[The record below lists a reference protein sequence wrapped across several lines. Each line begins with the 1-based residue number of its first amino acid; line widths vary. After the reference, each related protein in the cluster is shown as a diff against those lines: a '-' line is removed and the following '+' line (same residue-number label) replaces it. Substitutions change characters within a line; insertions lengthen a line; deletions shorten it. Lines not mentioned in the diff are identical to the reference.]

1 MPVPIPI
8 GEGAEASTAT
18 TLRDGAP
25 TRGVLEHL
33 LGILRGLGVGLAIIA
48 FWSGG
53 FLLAWLVVP
62 YMVWREPE
70 ALARRRRIQRVVA
83 AAWRWFHWVL
93 ERTTLY
99 RCHYIGAKLEAEPA
113 VYVANHPSLLD
124 VTSIMCRLPH
134 VCCVVRSSLIDN
146 RLVGALLRSSGHVSG
161 GDGSFLAGAAVLEA
175 LLTRLREGS
184 SVLVFPEG
192 TRSPKRG
199 LHRFRRGAFEV
210 ARRANVPVVPL
221 FLRCDPPALGK
232 GTSLWEHP
240 RRCPALTV
248 HVGEAIDMSHLE
260 SEAACRLVE
269 ADFRQRL
276 SIEAHR
282 EELS

>member
-8 GEGAEASTAT
+8 GEGAQASTAT
-18 TLRDGAP
+18 TLRDDAP
-25 TRGVLEHL
+25 ARGVLEHL
-33 LGILRGLGVGLAIIA
+33 LGVIRGLGVGLAIVA

-62 YMVWREPE
+62 YMAWREPE
-70 ALARRRRIQRVVA
+70 ALARRRRMQCVVT

-93 ERTTLY
+93 ERTALY
-99 RCHYIGAKLEAEPA
+99 RCRYTGAELEAEPA

-134 VCCVVRSSLIDN
+134 VCCVVRSSLIDSP
-146 RLVGALLRSSGHVSG
+146 LVGALLRSSGHVSG

-175 LLTRLREGS
+175 LLMRLREGS

-210 ARRANVPVVPL
+210 AKRANVPVVPL

-240 RRCPALTV
+240 LECPALTV
-248 HVGEAIDMSHLE
+248 QVCEAIDMNHLE

-269 ADFRQRL
+269 ADFRERL
-276 SIEAHR
+276 SVEAYR

>member
-1 MPVPIPI
+1 M
-8 GEGAEASTAT
+8 
-18 TLRDGAP
+18 
-25 TRGVLEHL
+25 
-33 LGILRGLGVGLAIIA
+33 GLAIVA

-70 ALARRRRIQRVVA
+70 ALARRRRIQSVVA
-83 AAWRWFHWVL
+83 ASWRCFHWIL
-93 ERTTLY
+93 ERATLY
-99 RCHYIGAKLEAEPA
+99 RCRYTGAELETEPA

-134 VCCVVRSSLIDN
+134 VCCVVRSSLIDSP
-146 RLVGALLRSSGHVSG
+146 LVGALLRSSGHVSG

-175 LLTRLREGS
+175 LLMRLREGS

-199 LHRFRRGAFEV
+199 LHRLRRGAFEV
-210 ARRANVPVVPL
+210 AKRASVPVVPL

-248 HVGEAIDMSHLE
+248 QVGEAIDMNHLD